1 MYGDKDYANLR
12 AKTGYS
18 RMWPSYVKTEDVKRE
33 ITVKENIVAP
43 VEVGDVL
50 GEMKLT
56 YDGEVIATLDLIS
69 TTKVN
74 RSGFSSKLE
83 IAKSYFSS
91 KVFFRTLILIIVL
104 IALYTVIHIIR
115 VNRRYL
121 KKNTKTED
129 DNDNQL

>member
-18 RMWPSYVKTEDVKRE
+18 RMWPTYVKTEDVKHE

-56 YDGEVIATLDLIS
+56 YNGETIATLELIS
-69 TTKVN
+69 TTQVK

-91 KVFFRTLILIIVL
+91 KVFFITLVVIIVL

-115 VNRRYL
+115 VNKKYL
-121 KKNTKTED
+121 RKNTEEN
-129 DNDNQL
+129 NDN